1 MTSGD
6 KVPADGRLI
15 AVRNLQIEE
24 AALTGE
30 SVPCQKSLG
39 PVDASAG
46 IGDRHCM
53 AFGGTLV
60 TYGTA
65 TAVVVA
71 TGGRTELGR
80 FSTMLS
86 EATDLQTPLT
96 KALESIGKLITG
108 AVLAVS
114 LAMVVVGVVRMMGE
128 GVELSLA
135 LKDMLIF
142 AVALAVGA
150 IPEGL
155 PSIVTIALAIG
166 VQRMASRRAIV
177 RKLPAVETLGGT
189 TTICTDKTGTLTRN
203 EMTVQALWTA
213 CGAFDV

>member
-1 MTSGD
+1 MHHLEQNHVTRTTAEHRCE
-6 KVPADGRLI
+6 VPIQADD
-15 AVRNLQIEE
+15 
-24 AALTGE
+24 
-30 SVPCQKSLG
+30 P
-39 PVDASAG
+39 
-46 IGDRHCM
+46 
-53 AFGGTLV
+53 GGTLV

-80 FSTMLS
+80 ISTMLS

-108 AVLAVS
+108 AMLTVS

-128 GVELSLA
+128 GVEVGLA
-135 LKDMLIF
+135 LKDTLIF

-155 PSIVTIALAIG
+155 PAIVTIALAIG
-166 VQRMASRRAIV
+166 VQLLDTKAGFGLCHRGHGVV
-177 RKLPAVETLGGT
+177 RKRDGARANHRDVESVPS
-189 TTICTDKTGTLTRN
+189 DPS
-203 EMTVQALWTA
+203 Q
-213 CGAFDV
+213 